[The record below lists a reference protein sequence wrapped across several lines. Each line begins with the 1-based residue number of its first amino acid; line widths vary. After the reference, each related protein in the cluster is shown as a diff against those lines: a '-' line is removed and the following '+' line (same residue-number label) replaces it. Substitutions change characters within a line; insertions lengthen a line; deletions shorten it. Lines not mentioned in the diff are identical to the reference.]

1 MDASIVDQKR
11 LNNNNN
17 NKKQQN
23 DPMAP
28 RRSVSLSMPPTSSS
42 SSTAAHGPEEQPKQS
57 SIVRMSISGPSES
70 PCSTSRPAVNIV
82 PPTEGALHQQNVE
95 AVGRRRP
102 LQPTVPDSSSTS
114 TLNLANSSGPGKTS
128 SKSPSPQYRRKASL
142 MPPVTEEDLRNDFRM
157 GHRDPESVAALFGDD
172 FASRFCSNAMP
183 LSMQQLRQGLDPDQ
197 ALLPHEIRDASVP
210 SGVPIVK
217 MRRRV
222 GTQPA
227 STLLG
232 SAGGGGG
239 NNDGTDEAV
248 VPLSPMAPKFP
259 SLPCFLSA
267 FTSAAPAAQSS
278 TAHPTLV
285 ATPSAPPILQIPGIV
300 RPSPVPFPLQFE
312 RNRSGQNRLV
322 PFRMPEPGQFYP
334 DMAVSNPD
342 LVQFQLVL
350 NDWFRRQCNVRT
362 SAFLLNSAELNVTLC
377 QVCGTEL
384 AHEEGGAIQCGDA
397 DYLDRL
403 FDGCAA
409 VASCSFSADGRAT
422 AEAGGRRQQ
431 RPIGTM
437 RQSPVV
443 VRLDALS
450 EVDGRAYFIRHF
462 ESEHKQKNG
471 QKRKSKFGDI

>member
-1 MDASIVDQKR
+1 MDASMR

-17 NKKQQN
+17 NNNNNNKQQN

-42 SSTAAHGPEEQPKQS
+42 SSTAVHGPEEQPKQP

-82 PPTEGALHQQNVE
+82 PPTEGALRQQNVE

-114 TLNLANSSGPGKTS
+114 TLNLANSSGPGTTS

-172 FASRFCSNAMP
+172 FASRFCSNGMP

-232 SAGGGGG
+232 SAAGGA
-239 NNDGTDEAV
+239 NNDTDEAV
-248 VPLSPMAPKFP
+248 VPLSPVAPKFP

-267 FTSAAPAAQSS
+267 FTSAAPAAAQSS
-278 TAHPTLV
+278 TAHPTLA
-285 ATPSAPPILQIPGIV
+285 ATPSAPPILEIPGIV

-409 VASCSFSADGRAT
+409 VASCSFSADGRAM
-422 AEAGGRRQQ
+422 AEEGGRRQQ
-431 RPIGTM
+431 RTIGTM
-437 RQSPVV
+437 RQPPVV

-450 EVDGRAYFIRHF
+450 EVRELGHIL
-462 ESEHKQKNG
+462 
-471 QKRKSKFGDI
+471 